1 MARLDSLA
9 RGPRILRLTMKRIL
23 PRGLLAR
30 SLLIIVMPLV
40 LLQVVSGVI
49 FYDRHWSN
57 VSRHRA
63 TALAGDISMV
73 QELIKPMIG
82 SFGMTLE
89 PIAEG
94 EVIRVVG

>member
-1 MARLDSLA
+1 MSRLNDVMQT
-9 RGPRILRLTMKRIL
+9 PRILRLSLKRFL

-40 LLQVVSGVI
+40 LLQIVSGII

-63 TALAGDISMV
+63 TALAGDIAMIL
-73 QELIKPMIG
+73 ELTNKDGLNSNQAAIHD
-82 SFGMTLE
+82 
-89 PIAEG
+89 
-94 EVIRVVG
+94 

>member
-1 MARLDSLA
+1 MARLDA
-9 RGPRILRLTMKRIL
+9 MTRVPRILRLTVKRIL

-63 TALAGDISMV
+63 TALAGGN
-73 QELIKPMIG
+73 QIG
-82 SFGMTLE
+82 AGASAPG
-89 PIAEG
+89 PPCSRSRRG
-94 EVIRVVG
+94 